1 MKENKYDDDVFFQK
15 YSEMSR
21 SKDGLVAAGE
31 WATLKELLPEF
42 QDQMMLDLGCGY
54 GWHCIYAME
63 HGAKGAV
70 GIDISQK
77 MLEVAKEKTQ
87 DERVSYQCVAMEDMD
102 FEKESFDIVL
112 SSLAFHYI
120 KDFDVIVKKVASYL
134 KPNGVFVFSVEHPV
148 FTAEGSQDWVYDEQ
162 GAIEHFPVDSYYY
175 EGQRTANFLG
185 EPVIKYHRTLTS
197 YLDCLLTNGFI
208 LERIVEPAPTQ
219 DAIEHVPGMK
229 DEMRRPMMLIVK
241 AKKHGTN

>member
-87 DERVSYQCVAMEDMD
+87 DVRVSYQCVAMEDMD

-162 GAIEHFPVDSYYY
+162 GTIEHFPVDSYYY

-219 DAIEHVPGMK
+219 HAIEHVPGMK